1 MVELTSPGAFVG
13 HSRRAPS
20 AGRELSCYPA
30 GVLAAFLRSFV
41 LLVSLVMVA
50 SALGCTQQDTSGR
63 PETGLEALTL
73 TSVDPGLVVPGTL
86 VVVKG
91 NSFLAEPLGISHLRL
106 TGDFD
111 GRVLDVELPAKFI
124 DFDELHV
131 EMTPQTLA
139 AFGANDGDF
148 TGNAQ
153 VIVDFAP
160 DGSRHGSLP
169 LPLSMQIRSTLTPGL
184 ADLQVSG
191 EVYVNDPIAIE
202 GDGFLLGDTEGTTF
216 AVVEGCFTP
225 QGGTECEA
233 VGPVEVPIVPDGA
246 GFDRTRATF
255 PFSPRIAGISP
266 GTFEGVVSLRNVLT
280 SGAEGKSDGVP
291 VGYDL
296 VPTEIFMA
304 STSSGTG
311 ASLGQFIDIEGGG
324 FIGGD
329 DDGYTVLRFVG
340 DYTLDA
346 TATSVPVDLELFPE
360 FVDGTLVRYLINEDD
375 ALGTAIDVRVQTGAF
390 EGTITPSVSY
400 GDDALEGTAT
410 PFTFQIRPVRQ
421 IIWVRFQPS
430 YVESLRGFGLRAMD
444 QEIRDRILAVLA
456 RDYETIGIEFRTE
469 EPTDY
474 KLYGTIDL
482 SGPDP
487 NGLGLLGYDNSPGKD
502 INNDRLFDKIGGV
515 NAKTQEDGFPGFG
528 GVFIDSLFAF
538 SHHPPTGSA
547 SEAAADLFDD
557 VFDPL
562 RPDTGEPINS
572 ADFALGAIPVL
583 TSGDTC
589 PADDRRDQI
598 ACAVWV
604 MGSLIG
610 TTTSHEVGHSLGL
623 ADPLGTRFHDLG
635 DAADR
640 LMDAGGART
649 FEERAELMGQGPA
662 MFCDDEYL
670 YLREILPTTDPDT
683 PVVRPFC

>member
-1 MVELTSPGAFVG
+1 M
-13 HSRRAPS
+13 
-20 AGRELSCYPA
+20 
-30 GVLAAFLRSFV
+30 LAAFLRS
-41 LLVSLVMVA
+41 LLVLVLVA
-50 SALGCTQQDTSGR
+50 SVHGCAQDEQLGR

-73 TSVDPGLVVPGTL
+73 TSIDPGVVVPGSL
-86 VVVKG
+86 VVIKG

-106 TGDFD
+106 TGTFD
-111 GRVLDVELPAKFI
+111 GRTLDVELPAKFI

-131 EMTPQTLA
+131 EMTLQTLA
-139 AFGANDGDF
+139 VFGANDGDF
-148 TGNAQ
+148 TGNAT
-153 VIVDFAP
+153 VVVDFAP
-160 DGSRHGSLP
+160 DGSRHSSLP
-169 LPLSMQIRSTLTPGL
+169 LPFDMQVRSTLAPTL
-184 ADLQVSG
+184 ADTQVSG
-191 EVYVNDPIAIE
+191 EVYVNDPISIT
-202 GDGFLLGDTEGTTF
+202 GDGFLLGGAEGTTF
-216 AVVEGCFTP
+216 AVVQGCFTP
-225 QGGTECEA
+225 DGGTECA
-233 VGPVEVPIVPDGA
+233 PVGPVEVPIVPDTA
-246 GFDRTRATF
+246 AFDRTTATF
-255 PFSPRIAGISP
+255 PFSPRIAGIDP
-266 GTFEGVVSLRNVLT
+266 GTFEGTVSLRNVLT
-280 SGAEGKSDGVP
+280 SGAEGKSDGIP
-291 VGYDL
+291 VDYTL
-296 VPTEIFMA
+296 VPTEIFTA

-329 DDGYTVLRFVG
+329 DGFTVLRFEG
-340 DYTLDA
+340 EYTLDA
-346 TATSVPVDLELFPE
+346 TGMAVPVDLELFPE

-375 ALGTAIDVRVQTGAF
+375 ALGTAIDVRIQTGSF
-390 EGTITPSVSY
+390 EGTITPSVSFE
-400 GDDALEGTAT
+400 DSELEGTAT

-430 YVESLRGFGLRAMD
+430 YVESLRGFGMRAMD

-456 RDYETIGIEFRTE
+456 RDYETVGVEFRTE

-474 KLYGTIDL
+474 KLYGIIDL
-482 SGPDP
+482 AGPDP

-538 SHHPPTGSA
+538 SHHPPNGSGG
-547 SEAAADLFDD
+547 EAAADLFDD

-562 RPDTGEPINS
+562 RPDTGEPVSS

-589 PADDRRDQI
+589 PSDDRREQV

-635 DAADR
+635 DAPNR

-670 YLREILPTTDPDT
+670 YLREILPTSDPET
-683 PVVRPFC
+683 TLARPFC